1 MSEIRFKTDAEQAR
15 WAFARAPEVML
26 ARLREGAM
34 KGADVVTREAR
45 RTADGGFVDLYGA
58 LRNSIMTFT
67 ARGLP
72 DGTVGAESR
81 ATVKY
86 AAYVEDG
93 TGPAAGHRPYYPNPD
108 VLLQVLRSSPR
119 SRGYKWAKK
128 GSKKRG
134 GQELELWLRSR
145 AWAMAIFAKGTK
157 PYPFMR
163 PAAERS
169 DAAVRAV
176 MSEYVGRG
184 IAEVFG
190 VTG

>member
-1 MSEIRFKTDAEQAR
+1 MSEIRFETDAEQAR

-26 ARLREGAM
+26 GRLREGTM
-34 KGADVVTREAR
+34 KGAQVVTDAAR
-45 RTADGGFVDLYGA
+45 RTAGDSFMDVKGTLRKSIHNFVARDL
-58 LRNSIMTFT
+58 
-67 ARGLP
+67 P
-72 DGTVGAESR
+72 EDVVGAESR
-81 ATVKY
+81 PTVQY
-86 AAYVEDG
+86 AAYVEEG

-108 VLLQVLRSSPR
+108 ALLQVLRSSPR

-163 PAAERS
+163 PAAVRS
-169 DAAVRAV
+169 EAAVRAV
-176 MSEYVGRG
+176 MSEYVGQG

-190 VTG
+190 ATG

>member
-1 MSEIRFKTDAEQAR
+1 MSEIRFETDAEQAR

-26 ARLREGAM
+26 GRLREGAM

-45 RTADGGFVDLYGA
+45 RTADGGFVDLFGT
-58 LRNSIMTFT
+58 LRQSILTFV
-67 ARGLP
+67 ARDLP
-72 DGTVGAESR
+72 EDTLGAESR
-81 ATVKY
+81 SGAKY
-86 AAYVEDG
+86 AAYVEEG

-108 VLLQVLRSSPR
+108 ALLQVLRSSPR

-134 GQELELWLRSR
+134 GQELELWFRSR

-163 PAAERS
+163 PAAVRS
-169 DAAVRAV
+169 EAAVRAV
-176 MSEYVGRG
+176 MSEYVGMG

-190 VTG
+190 ATG